1 MSTSAPISALAA
13 LLVALVALHPDSAAG
28 QGRAPER
35 VDTDRPISRGALGL
49 PARGGPRDTVPAGTR
64 GPTDATQ
71 PRATGTPPPRPPAAP
86 QAQAPRP
93 AQPRTP

>member
-13 LLVALVALHPDSAAG
+13 LLVTLLALQPDSAAG

-35 VDTDRPISRGALGL
+35 VDADRPISRGALGL

-64 GPTDATQ
+64 GPTEVTPSRSNAT
-71 PRATGTPPPRPPAAP
+71 TP
-86 QAQAPRP
+86 AQAPRP